1 MGNMNQNEIESNQ
14 RIKKGAIVSYIA
26 IIVNILAGLLF
37 TPWMINQIG
46 QSSYGLYTLAVSV
59 ISIFTID
66 FGLSAAVSRFVSKY
80 HAENKQ
86 SSINKMLSV
95 TYRLYFLIDILIL
108 IALIVVYFN
117 IDLIYQELTI
127 NELEK
132 FKVVYIM
139 AATFSLISFPAIP
152 FNGILSAYEYFVEMK
167 LADLIQ
173 RLAIVGLIAFALL
186 NGLGLYA
193 VVAANAIGGLIAI
206 VYKFIIL
213 KKMTTV
219 KIDLTYHDN
228 QVIKEILGF
237 STWSAIAGIAQR
249 FIFNITPTIL
259 GIVSGT
265 SSIAIFAIASALE
278 SYVYTIASALNGLF
292 LPKVSRIV
300 SQEKASE
307 NILELMIKIG
317 RIQLIIIGLITIGF
331 ISVGQDFILLWMGD
345 GYSSAY
351 YSAIFL
357 ILPSIIYLPQQI
369 GNTAVVALN
378 KVKQQAVV
386 FTLMAIIN
394 IALSFILSSY
404 YGVLGGSI
412 AIFIAYTFRSVGMNV
427 IFKRSLNIDIL
438 KYFKECHF
446 KFIIPQG
453 IVLLLGISLNLLPL
467 RLSWMNL
474 LIKGFLLVAI
484 YSIVT
489 WTFIM
494 NTYEKQLI
502 KGVINL
508 GSAKIKKN

>member
-1 MGNMNQNEIESNQ
+1 MSNMNQNEIESNQ

-26 IIVNILAGLLF
+26 IAVNILAGLLF

-46 QSSYGLYTLAVSV
+46 QSNYGLYTLAVSV
-59 ISIFTID
+59 ISVFTID

-95 TYRLYFLIDILIL
+95 TYRLYFLIDLIILV
-108 IALIVVYFN
+108 ALVVVYFN
-117 IDLIYQELTI
+117 IELIYQELTVS
-127 NELEK
+127 ELEN

-173 RLAIVGLIAFALL
+173 RISIVVLIALALL
-186 NGLGLYA
+186 NGMGLYA

-206 VYKFIIL
+206 FYKFRVL
-213 KKMTTV
+213 QKMTSV
-219 KIDLTYHDN
+219 KVDLRYHDN
-228 QVIKEILGF
+228 KVIKEILGF

-300 SQEKASE
+300 SQDKASE

-345 GYSSAY
+345 GYANAY
-351 YSAIFL
+351 YAAIFL

-386 FTLMAIIN
+386 FTLMALLN
-394 IALSFILSSY
+394 IVLSFILSNY
-404 YGVLGGSI
+404 WGVLGGSI
-412 AIFIAYTFRSVGMNV
+412 AIFIAYTFRSIGMNV
-427 IFKRSLNIDIL
+427 IFKRSLNIDVL

-446 KFIIPQG
+446 KFLIPQTFVLLVG
-453 IVLLLGISLNLLPL
+453 LGLNSLPLSLSWINLVVKGSVIVLIYALIT
-467 RLSWMNL
+467 WFFVMNP
-474 LIKGFLLVAI
+474 
-484 YSIVT
+484 
-489 WTFIM
+489 
-494 NTYEKQLI
+494 YEKKL
-502 KGVINL
+502 VNSFL
-508 GSAKIKKN
+508 SKK